1 MRVFYIAWLSL
12 LAAGNCSTTDE
23 NYGSGERA
31 FNRGRIYQYV
41 QDSFHKFSKEEAN
54 LYKSDVLEDGTL
66 LLRKIKEK
74 DIVQDNIWQ
83 YVKTIQEKKP
93 KDDFN
98 SSFDKDFE
106 IMRYKKLNK

>member
-1 MRVFYIAWLSL
+1 M
-12 LAAGNCSTTDE
+12 
-23 NYGSGERA
+23 
-31 FNRGRIYQYV
+31 